1 MDSHNFFS
9 LTIIMN
15 TYQKR
20 IFIMINE
27 VDVPFVCRKCEKLTV
42 FYVADLRKDLKCECS
57 HLLHKGS
64 GSKVDKIEKQYDEI
78 TRIVISKIA
87 H

>member
-1 MDSHNFFS
+1 
-9 LTIIMN
+9 
-15 TYQKR
+15 
-20 IFIMINE
+20 MINE

>member
-20 IFIMINE
+20 INIMINE
-27 VDVPFVCRKCEKLTV
+27 VDAPFVCRKCEKLTV

-64 GSKVDKIEKQYDEI
+64 GSKIDKIEKQYDEI
-78 TRIVISKIA
+78 VRLLDKILL